1 MKLVLDR
8 RSCACW
14 EPACDSHFGN
24 YFLGEEVKPVDCLV
38 SMEDD
43 GKDEITFVILDR
55 DGLDKTLVIDQDNR
69 ADAIDSWHKVWE
81 VQQKS

>member
-1 MKLVLDR
+1 
-8 RSCACW
+8 
-14 EPACDSHFGN
+14 
-24 YFLGEEVKPVDCLV
+24 
-38 SMEDD
+38 MEDD